1 MPRHQLNQQEQK
13 SCAGACIA
21 VALTEMGVSGFSA
34 DNTTEMRV
42 YGQVQRGSGQESA
55 PSKIDKFLNAQ
66 PGIRAWIMESPMRTG
81 ALIVGSKGALIKP
94 WLEYTKELWTDGS
107 WRYLRNLWEKDFRDG
122 ARVMLV
128 SIIANGSNL
137 THFILARKE
146 GNDYYVMNPD
156 GGADEVH
163 NDLFTDYINSYGA
176 HRFGGV
182 DYVYTGIC
190 VWIAPSSASWSL

>member
-1 MPRHQLNQQEQK
+1 MPRYSLNQKEQK

-21 VALTEMGVSGFSA
+21 VALKELGIAGFEA
-34 DNTTEMRV
+34 DQSTEMRV

-66 PGIRAWIMESPMRTG
+66 PGIRAWIMESPLRTG

-94 WLEYTKELWTDGS
+94 WLEYSKELWSDWS
-107 WRYLRNLWEKDFRDG
+107 WRYSRGLVEGDFRDG
-122 ARVMLV
+122 ARVMLC
-128 SIIANGSNL
+128 SIIADGSNR
-137 THFILARKE
+137 THFILARKD

-156 GGADEVH
+156 GGSDELH
-163 NDLFTDYINSYGA
+163 NDLFSKYINSYDA
-176 HRFGGV
+176 HDFGGV

-190 VWIAPSSASWSL
+190 IWIVPSSAPRSL